1 MLPVWLVSLGL
12 FQYRIDPVRGAEI
25 AQATVKAQAR
35 ARTDEGASRSEAE
48 RRRFEVNFNRLVS
61 ALDDFQ
67 REYTA
72 SGGHVW
78 PKKRAD
84 ALKKAI
90 KDLQLR

>member
-1 MLPVWLVSLGL
+1 MARPLPLL
-12 FQYRIDPVRGAEI
+12 RGRAERPDGRHDGVV
-25 AQATVKAQAR
+25 T
-35 ARTDEGASRSEAE
+35 EAE
-48 RRRFEVNFNRLVS
+48 RRRFEKTFNRLVS

-72 SGGHVW
+72 SAGHVW